1 MSVEVSYMVSNIRL
15 IVGITGASGT
25 VLGVRLLE
33 ELKKSKVETH
43 VIVSRGAYEV
53 AKYEMKDVKDVQG
66 LVKSNSLQY
75 YDEKDISAKIASGSY
90 ETEGMIIA
98 PCSMKTLSSIAW
110 GYGDNLIS
118 RAADV
123 CIRYKRR
130 LVVVPRETPLNAIH
144 LENMAKLSRMGVW
157 IVPPNLSYYHNPKTL
172 EDMTDFMVGKMLD
185 CFGIE
190 HELYKKWGQ

>member
-33 ELKKSKVETH
+33 ELKKAKVETH
-43 VIVSRGAYEV
+43 VIVSAGAYEV
-53 AKYEMKDVKDVQG
+53 AKHEMKDVRDVRG
-66 LVKSNSLQY
+66 LVKSNSAQY
-75 YDEKDISAKIASGSY
+75 YDEKDISSKPASGSY
-90 ETEGMIIA
+90 ETDGMIIV
-98 PCSMKTLSSIAW
+98 PCSMKTLSSIAC

-123 CIRYKRR
+123 CIRYKRK

-157 IVPPNLSYYHNPKTL
+157 IVPPNLSYYHNPETL

-190 HELYKKWGQ
+190 HNLYKKWGQ